1 MKKKGMRAI
10 ALLLLIIGTVSLV
23 YGEEPTYQLE
33 PYTQD
38 HTPSWLTDLQ
48 RAEIISLGSL
58 PFTTLV
64 TTLGFG
70 IYRYVD
76 NDFDANYLLN
86 PFAKSSN
93 TASLTSSEQK
103 GVLITAC
110 SLSVGIAL
118 TDFIV
123 IKIKEQKEKK
133 EQRYAE
139 QINSESIRIEGE

>member
-1 MKKKGMRAI
+1 MKKKGKRAI
-10 ALLLLIIGTVSLV
+10 ALLMLLTGTFSLV
-23 YGEEPTYQLE
+23 YGEKPTYQVD

-70 IYRYVD
+70 LYRYVD
-76 NDFDANYLLN
+76 NDFDSAYLLN
-86 PFAKSSN
+86 PFAKSSD
-93 TASLTSSEQK
+93 TASLSSSQQK

-110 SLSVGIAL
+110 SISVGIAI

-123 IKIKEQKEKK
+123 IKIKEQKDKK